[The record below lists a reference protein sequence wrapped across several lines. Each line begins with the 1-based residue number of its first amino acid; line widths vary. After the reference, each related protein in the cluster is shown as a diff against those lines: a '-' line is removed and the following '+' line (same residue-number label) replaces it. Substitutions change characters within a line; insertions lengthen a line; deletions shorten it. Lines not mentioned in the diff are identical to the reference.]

1 MRNLDIMLASRMGED
16 AEALLTVGLILNR
29 TVTPIGCYYY
39 YRVPLACHTEYARSG
54 DGYGD
59 TQIDNGRRFTHGTR
73 GYEW

>member
-1 MRNLDIMLASRMGED
+1 MGED

-54 DGYGD
+54 DLHQVALTRVGS
-59 TQIDNGRRFTHGTR
+59 FVALPLHGQ
-73 GYEW
+73 